1 MSNIRIE
8 IFAGENGSPDLVEI
22 RRVGDFNTVLYKV
35 SEKEDYLKENFPAEY
50 ASYKEGVRGKVR
62 PKGTPLTE
70 LRGVGERKEN
80 VLIHQDVNTVEE
92 LADLSDASV
101 SSLGAGTVDLRN
113 KARDYIANREGMKP
127 VQAVG

>member
-8 IFAGENGSPDLVEI
+8 LFAGENGSPDLVEI

-35 SEKEDYLKENFPAEY
+35 SEKEDYLKENFPVEY
-50 ASYKEGVRGKVR
+50 AAYKEGVRGKVR

-70 LRGVGERKEN
+70 LRGVGARKEN

-101 SSLGAGTVDLRN
+101 GSLGAGTVDLRK

>member
-1 MSNIRIE
+1 MSNIRVE
-8 IFAGENGSPDLVEI
+8 IFAGEDGSPDLVEI
-22 RRVGDFNTVLYKV
+22 HRVGDMNTVLYKV

-50 ASYKEGVRGKVR
+50 AAYKQGGRGKIR

-70 LRGVGERKEN
+70 LKGVGTRKQE

-101 SSLGAGTVDLRN
+101 GSLGAGTVDLRK
-113 KARDYIANREGMKP
+113 KARDYIADREGMRP

>member
-35 SEKEDYLKENFPAEY
+35 SEKEDYLKENFPVEWAAY
-50 ASYKEGVRGKVR
+50 ANGHRGKVR
-62 PKGTPLTE
+62 PRGTLLTE
-70 LRGVGERKEN
+70 LKGVGERKERI
-80 VLIHQDVNTVEE
+80 LIQQDVNTVEE

-101 SSLGAGTVDLRN
+101 GSLGAGTVDLRK
-113 KARDYIANREGMKP
+113 KARDFIAAREGMRP
-127 VQAVG
+127 AQAVG

>member
-35 SEKEDYLKENFPAEY
+35 SEKEDFLKENFPIEY
-50 ASYKEGVRGKVR
+50 QAYTKGTVGKVR

-70 LRGVGERKEN
+70 LKGVGTRKEN
-80 VLIHQDVNTVEE
+80 ALVQQDVNTVEE

-101 SSLGAGTVDLRN
+101 GALGAGTVDLRK

>member
-35 SEKEDYLKENFPAEY
+35 SEKEDFLKENFPVEY
-50 ASYKEGVRGKVR
+50 QAYTKGTVGKVR

-70 LRGVGERKEN
+70 LKGVGTRKEN
-80 VLIHQDVNTVEE
+80 ALVQQDVNTVEE

-101 SSLGAGTVDLRN
+101 GALGAGTVDLRK

>member
-35 SEKEDYLKENFPAEY
+35 SEKEDFLKENFPVEY
-50 ASYKEGVRGKVR
+50 QAYTKGTVGKVR

-70 LRGVGERKEN
+70 LKGVGTRKEN
-80 VLIHQDVNTVEE
+80 ALVQQDVNTVEE

-101 SSLGAGTVDLRN
+101 GALGAGPVDLRK

>member
-35 SEKEDYLKENFPAEY
+35 SEKEDYLKENFPVEY
-50 ASYKEGVRGKVR
+50 AAYESGALGKVR
-62 PKGTPLTE
+62 SKGTPLTE
-70 LRGVGERKEN
+70 LKGVGARKGK

-101 SSLGAGTVDLRN
+101 SSLGAGTVDLRK
-113 KARDYIANREGMKP
+113 KARDYIANREGMRP